1 MRALTVRCLRW
12 LRSHPYT
19 VFAAIFLAGSAIPYC
34 VRRQSDWEVVYVVA
48 AHRLRAGEAL
58 YQPTHGFVYPPINA
72 WIALPF
78 TELSRVQG
86 RVLGYGVQVTWLL
99 VCVVAAWRLSGGGR
113 LEGEPSVGWREHA
126 VFLF

>member
-58 YQPTHGFVYPPINA
+58 YQPTHGFVYPPTG
-72 WIALPF
+72 P
-78 TELSRVQG
+78 G
-86 RVLGYGVQVTWLL
+86 LGIEIDERAVEQ
-99 VCVVAAWRLSGGGR
+99 AAQIGHNRQNPLWR
-113 LEGEPSVGWREHA
+113 HA
-126 VFLF
+126 DGSYAEF